1 MREVAQLL
9 DQSQNLDDVSD
20 MNVRLLEMALT
31 CHGTF
36 EVERCDAPEVFGS
49 YENLAIYIECSVMVH
64 DHSLAVEDKLPE
76 PIQTLL
82 HLFAKRAHVLERYV
96 RHSCLMN
103 QQCLHDTVH
112 RIWSGYRSNGVWSA
126 LPAPDERWVV
136 TTTQS
141 EKAYSPMTVHYNIL
155 DGSLLVNGLSLTR
168 LPRSYQ
174 LHATYRRLFG
184 DVCNPVI
191 LVLRGTMLMIST

>member
-1 MREVAQLL
+1 MNNKSIILRL
-9 DQSQNLDDVSD
+9 DLWIQSPIKSSIRMNL
-20 MNVRLLEMALT
+20 NRKIK
-31 CHGTF
+31 HGTP
-36 EVERCDAPEVFGS
+36 R
-49 YENLAIYIECSVMVH
+49 NLTNT
-64 DHSLAVEDKLPE
+64 E